1 MEEIIIYAREL
12 YKSGEKMNMIMG
24 GGRGANLTR
33 SRKKLA
39 KKWRVVL
46 DFRRATPEIGGTH
59 LGIIRRYNL
68 GSELRADGVYL
79 ILS

>member
-1 MEEIIIYAREL
+1 MWYW
-12 YKSGEKMNMIMG
+12 
-24 GGRGANLTR
+24 R
-33 SRKKLA
+33 SYLFAQKDKLA

-46 DFRRATPEIGGTH
+46 DFRRTTPEIGGTH

-68 GSELRADGVYL
+68 GNELRADEVYL

>member
-1 MEEIIIYAREL
+1 MAIL
-12 YKSGEKMNMIMG
+12 
-24 GGRGANLTR
+24 LV
-33 SRKKLA
+33 RKKKKKRNKLA

-68 GSELRADGVYL
+68 GNELRADGVYL